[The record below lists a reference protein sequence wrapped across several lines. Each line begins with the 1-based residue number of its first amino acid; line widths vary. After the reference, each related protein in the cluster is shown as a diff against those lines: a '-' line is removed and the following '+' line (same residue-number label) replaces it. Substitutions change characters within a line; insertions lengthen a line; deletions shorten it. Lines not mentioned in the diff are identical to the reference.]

1 MGRGLALALAAYK
14 YRVTAVH
21 SRSLS
26 SAQVLA
32 ENIFDCRIYETAQ
45 RLADAVDLVFI
56 TTPDSAIGPVAAG
69 LAWRPGQGA
78 VHCYGAASTE
88 ILQPAAEQGAVTG
101 SFHPLQTFAGV
112 AGPEDVA
119 TRLSGVTFALSAN
132 GWLDR
137 FLRTL
142 AQQLGGRAVTIPDSG
157 RALYHSAAVMGCGH
171 VAVLLQAAVEI
182 WQALGFT
189 RQQAIESLYPVSRA
203 TLDAVAKEG
212 IEAGVTG
219 PVVRGD
225 IDTIRSHLEA
235 LFQTLPE
242 LAPLYGAL
250 TAASLPLAAKRGV
263 GPGQITAMQE
273 LVDHYTSSV

>member
-1 MGRGLALALAAYK
+1 M
-14 YRVTAVH
+14 
-21 SRSLS
+21 
-26 SAQVLA
+26 
-32 ENIFDCRIYETAQ
+32 
-45 RLADAVDLVFI
+45 
-56 TTPDSAIGPVAAG
+56 
-69 LAWRPGQGA
+69 
-78 VHCYGAASTE
+78 
-88 ILQPAAEQGAVTG
+88 
-101 SFHPLQTFAGV
+101 
-112 AGPEDVA
+112 
-119 TRLSGVTFALSAN
+119 
-132 GWLDR
+132 
-137 FLRTL
+137 
-142 AQQLGGRAVTIPDSG
+142 TIPDSG

-212 IEAGVTG
+212 VEASVTG

-242 LAPLYGAL
+242 LAPMYGAL